1 MTQTHVCAP
10 ILDPNSNKL
19 FVLSCQM
26 LSLGKLGEKYNG
38 FAYNFYVRLK
48 LFQNKKSLVTHL
60 SLIY

>member
-1 MTQTHVCAP
+1 MRIKHVCAP

-38 FAYNFYVRLK
+38 FAVLLLQLLCK
-48 LFQNKKSLVTHL
+48 IKIISK
-60 SLIY
+60 